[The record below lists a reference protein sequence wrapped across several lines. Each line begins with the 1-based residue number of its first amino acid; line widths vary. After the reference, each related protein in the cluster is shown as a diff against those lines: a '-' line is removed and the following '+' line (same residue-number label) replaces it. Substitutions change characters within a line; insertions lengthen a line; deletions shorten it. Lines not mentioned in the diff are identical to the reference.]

1 MGPYPAGRLIE
12 GVASSRRLRTS
23 TARVAVAVG
32 LVAVLGQACDGDN
45 AEGTAPETWARQ
57 VCTEIGAW
65 TEKARAR
72 APAVQRGL
80 AQARNSRELRDRY
93 VTEYGEGVRITDE
106 LLTGLDR
113 AGKPAVEEG
122 EAIRRD
128 LRGLFEQLRASIVGA
143 QERVRAAS
151 VRNPASFQAE
161 LTRINQE
168 YMAAVQ
174 RVAGDFE
181 RLDDKH
187 DSRTVAKALDDEP
200 ACDRMVTG

>member
-1 MGPYPAGRLIE
+1 MGPYPADRLIE

-113 AGKPAVEEG
+113 AGKPAEEDG
-122 EAIRRD
+122 ERIQRE
-128 LRGLFEQLRASIVGA
+128 LSGLLERLRAPIERA
-143 QERVRAAS
+143 QERERAAS
-151 VRNPASFQAE
+151 VSNHRSYQAV
-161 LTRINQE
+161 LTAIHP
-168 YMAAVQ
+168 V
-174 RVAGDFE
+174 
-181 RLDDKH
+181 
-187 DSRTVAKALDDEP
+187 
-200 ACDRMVTG
+200 